1 MEEVSNPL
9 DLLSTNMCSP
19 IVVFIIIAI
28 LSIISLYISRGTL
41 KRYNNNKMENLYN
54 LHALHEIKLLIFMGV
69 ILYGLCQYNQVNL
82 AWIFLL
88 FPVIYL
94 ILKNSFIFVFV
105 SLAQQ
110 NAPIEIKAPNYPMSQ
125 QGQKSMLQETQKQQ
139 QVLQQNNSNMTSM
152 PVNKTINMIDGFNAP
167 LGI

>member
-1 MEEVSNPL
+1 MEEVSNPM

-28 LSIISLYISRGTL
+28 ISVISLYISRGTL
-41 KRYNNNKMENLYN
+41 KRYNNHKMENLYN
-54 LHALHEIKLLIFMGV
+54 LHALHEVKLLIFMGV

-94 ILKNSFIFVFV
+94 ILKNSFIFVFIA
-105 SLAQQ
+105 LAQQ
-110 NAPIEIKAPNYPMSQ
+110 NAPIEVKPSYQ
-125 QGQKSMLQETQKQQ
+125 QPQQ
-139 QVLQQNNSNMTSM
+139 QQQPQQPQQPQQLLQQNMTSM
-152 PVNKTINMIDGFNAP
+152 PVNKTLNMMSEFHAP
-167 LGI
+167 LGSM

>member
-1 MEEVSNPL
+1 MEEVSNPM

-28 LSIISLYISRGTL
+28 MSIISLYISRGTL
-41 KRYNNNKMENLYN
+41 KRYNNHKMENLYN
-54 LHALHEIKLLIFMGV
+54 LHALHEVKLLIFMGV

-94 ILKNSFIFVFV
+94 ILKNSFIFVFIA
-105 SLAQQ
+105 LAQQ
-110 NAPIEIKAPNYPMSQ
+110 NAPIEVKPSYQ
-125 QGQKSMLQETQKQQ
+125 QPQQ
-139 QVLQQNNSNMTSM
+139 QQQQQPQQPQQPLQQNMTSM
-152 PVNKTINMIDGFNAP
+152 PVNKTLNMMSEFHAP
-167 LGI
+167 LGSM

>member
-1 MEEVSNPL
+1 MEEVSNPM

-28 LSIISLYISRGTL
+28 ISVISLYISRGTL
-41 KRYNNNKMENLYN
+41 KRYNNHKMENLYN
-54 LHALHEIKLLIFMGV
+54 LHALHEVKLLIFMGV

-94 ILKNSFIFVFV
+94 ILKNSFIFVFIA
-105 SLAQQ
+105 LAQQ
-110 NAPIEIKAPNYPMSQ
+110 NAPIEVKPSYQ
-125 QGQKSMLQETQKQQ
+125 QPQQ
-139 QVLQQNNSNMTSM
+139 QQQQQPQQPQQPLQQNMTSM
-152 PVNKTINMIDGFNAP
+152 PVNKTLNMMSEFHAP
-167 LGI
+167 LGSM

>member
-1 MEEVSNPL
+1 MEEVSNPM

-28 LSIISLYISRGTL
+28 ISVISLYISRGTL
-41 KRYNNNKMENLYN
+41 KRYNNHKMENLYN
-54 LHALHEIKLLIFMGV
+54 LHALHEVKLLIFMGV

-94 ILKNSFIFVFV
+94 ILKNSFIFVFIA
-105 SLAQQ
+105 LAQQ
-110 NAPIEIKAPNYPMSQ
+110 NAPIEVKPSYQ
-125 QGQKSMLQETQKQQ
+125 QPQQ
-139 QVLQQNNSNMTSM
+139 QQQQPQQPQQPLQQNMTSM
-152 PVNKTINMIDGFNAP
+152 PVNKTLNMMSEFHAP
-167 LGI
+167 LGSM